1 MLYPVCVNVHHLRRL
16 RRGES
21 VKAKAL
27 LLFISFACVPTV
39 NSFGQ
44 VDCNTSTKLVCQFPF
59 SAQTLSVF
67 AAGTNST
74 SALATAAEN
83 VSTPINASIA
93 TQLTQLPIPS
103 ATVGVVSLKQKG
115 SDVGVPFE
123 NLGPVLTDR
132 PDTVGKGHLFMGFSF
147 QQFNFNALEGHDLS
161 NIPIGFSYNTGNVTS
176 FDAVNN
182 KVTFQLNQYVGV
194 ATYGVTKK
202 TDLSVVVP
210 VNQVSLL
217 VTTSGFQGYQ
227 YNASTN
233 SYGQIFSPT
242 TSVSSDGH
250 SSGVGDVSVIF
261 KQMLMGGEGN
271 RSAIAVGASA
281 RFPSGDS
288 LNYLGSG
295 AFGGNIYGLFE
306 YRARLA
312 PHLKLSYQWNG
323 NSQVMDLQ
331 TAPNTRLPGGLQ
343 YAAGADLKIVRS
355 LTMAVDLLGNQFLNV
370 PSFTIGN
377 TKLPGP
383 SGQGGIPSSISST
396 NPTNDTYT
404 TANFSGGLKWS
415 PRPHFLLYGN
425 VLVQMN
431 NVGLRSDPVPLF
443 GIAYNFRIKH

>member
-1 MLYPVCVNVHHLRRL
+1 M
-16 RRGES
+16 
-21 VKAKAL
+21 KAKTL
-27 LLFISFACVPTV
+27 LLFISFVCLPTV
-39 NSFGQ
+39 YSFGQ
-44 VDCNTSTKLVCQFPF
+44 VDCTSSTKLVCQFPF

-74 SALATAAEN
+74 SALAKAAEA
-83 VSTPINASIA
+83 VATPINASIA

-103 ATVGVVSLKQKG
+103 AAVGVVSLKQKG

-147 QQFNFNALEGHDLS
+147 QQFNFNALEGHDLG
-161 NIPIGFSYNTGNVTS
+161 NIPIGFNYPSGNVTS

-182 KVTFQLNQYVGV
+182 KVTFQLNQYVAL
-194 ATYGVTKK
+194 ATFGVTRK
-202 TDLSVVVP
+202 TDLSIVVP
-210 VNQVSLL
+210 FNQVSLL

-227 YNASTN
+227 YNAGTN

-250 SSGVGDVSVIF
+250 SSGVGDVTVIF
-261 KQMLMGGEGN
+261 KQMLMGANGS
-271 RSAIAVGASA
+271 RSAIAAGASA

-295 AFGGNIYGLFE
+295 AFGGSIYGLFE

-312 PHLKLSYQWNG
+312 PHLKMSYQWNS
-323 NSQVMDLQ
+323 NSQVMNLQ
-331 TAPNTRLPGGLQ
+331 AAPNTRLPGGLQ
-343 YAAGADLKIVRS
+343 YAAGADLKVVRS
-355 LTMAVDLLGNQFLNV
+355 LTLAVDLLGNQFLNV
-370 PSFTIGN
+370 PSFTLIP
-377 TKLPGP
+377 TRLPGP
-383 SGQGGIPSSISST
+383 SGTGGIPSTIPST
-396 NPTNDTYT
+396 SPTNTTYT

-415 PRPHFLLYGN
+415 PKPHFLLYGN

-443 GIAYNFRIKH
+443 GIAYNFRIRH

>member
-1 MLYPVCVNVHHLRRL
+1 M
-16 RRGES
+16 
-21 VKAKAL
+21 KAKTL
-27 LLFISFACVPTV
+27 LLFISFLCLPTV
-39 NSFGQ
+39 YSFGQ

-67 AAGTNST
+67 AAGTNSAT
-74 SALATAAEN
+74 SLAKAAEA
-83 VSTPINASIA
+83 VATPINASIA
-93 TQLTQLPIPS
+93 TQLTQLPVPS

-115 SDVGVPFE
+115 SDVGVPFQ

-147 QQFNFNALEGHDLS
+147 QQFNFNALEGHDLG
-161 NIPIGFSYNTGNVTS
+161 NIPIGFQYPTGNVTS

-182 KVTFQLNQYVGV
+182 KVTFQLNQYVGI
-194 ATYGVTKK
+194 ATYGVSKK

-210 VNQVSLL
+210 VNQVSLV

-227 YNASTN
+227 YNAGSN

-250 SSGVGDVSVIF
+250 SSGIGDVSILF
-261 KQMLMGGEGN
+261 KQMLMGGSGS
-271 RSAIAVGASA
+271 RSAIAVGATA

-295 AFGGNIYGLFE
+295 AFGGSAYGLFE

-331 TAPNTRLPGGLQ
+331 SAPNTRLPGGLQ
-343 YAAGADLKIVRS
+343 YAMGADLKVVRS
-355 LTMAVDLLGNQFLNV
+355 LTAAVDILGNQFLNV
-370 PSFTIGN
+370 PSFTLG
-377 TKLPGP
+377 TTDLPGP
-383 SGQGGIPSSISST
+383 SGTGGIPSTISST
-396 NPTNDTYT
+396 NPIKATYT

-415 PRPHFLLYGN
+415 PKAHLLLYGN

-443 GIAYNFRIKH
+443 GIAYNFRIRH